1 MAEKEQIHLDIQLRF
16 HQKNDLKDFE
26 IVPNS
31 RPLKILLVFLF
42 GYESEG
48 SHVKYTVQ
56 AENIRS

>member
-31 RPLKILLVFLF
+31 RPLKISLGCLIGSVTKVHGLLGLN
-42 GYESEG
+42 G
-48 SHVKYTVQ
+48 
-56 AENIRS
+56 R